1 MTRATC
7 LSLLAALCLAACG
20 EEQKAETTVVTET
33 TVASA
38 TTTSGQT
45 TTVDQPALAT
55 PRFQLPSKNI
65 GCVLEDDVL
74 RCDILSGLSP
84 EPEGACEL
92 DWVGL
97 VLPAD
102 GPAEPSCAG
111 DTAYDEAAP
120 TLAYGESWARN
131 GLTCVAEESG
141 LTCTNEAGHGFTLA
155 RAGWTAS

>member
-1 MTRATC
+1 MTHATC

-20 EEQKAETTVVTET
+20 GEQEAETTVVTET

-45 TTVDQPALAT
+45 TTVAQPALAT

-97 VLPAD
+97 VLRAE
-102 GPAEPSCAG
+102 GPTEPSCAG

-131 GLTCVAEESG
+131 GLTCAAEQSG
-141 LTCTNEAGHGFTLA
+141 LTCTNEAGHSFTLA

>member
-20 EEQKAETTVVTET
+20 GEQEAETTVVTET
-33 TVASA
+33 TAASA

-55 PRFQLPSKNI
+55 PRFQLPSRNI

-84 EPEGACEL
+84 EPESACEL

-111 DTAYDEAAP
+111 DTAYDQAAP
-120 TLAYGESWARN
+120 TLAYGESWVRD
-131 GLTCVAEESG
+131 GLACESEESG
-141 LTCTNEAGHGFTLA
+141 LSCTNEAGHGFTLA